1 MLAASSTGR
10 ARFALA
16 TSLILAHASSAVA
29 HGFAGDRFFPE
40 TILTPDPFV
49 ADEMSLPT
57 AIINPPSPDG
67 SREIDL
73 EADLAK
79 RITPDLGLT
88 LSHQWER
95 LKPPGMS
102 AVTGLRGTLNAEL
115 DYQFLLNAPH
125 QALGLIGVSTGFG
138 HTGRVQ
144 ALGAP
149 DFTTISPVI
158 DFGKGFGDLPESM
171 LWLRP
176 LAITGTLSFDFPT
189 KTQSAGFPNPN
200 SFNFGFSFQYS
211 LEYLQHHVKDI
222 GLSAPFDRLV
232 PLVEVSFATAVNRGF
247 GGQTVGTIQ
256 PGVIWFGQYV
266 QVGAEVIIPASRLTG
281 HGYGGVVQ
289 LHFYLDDIF
298 PHSIGRPLLRY

>member
-16 TSLILAHASSAVA
+16 TSLILAHATSAVA
-29 HGFAGDRFFPE
+29 HGFAGDRFFPA

-79 RITPDLGLT
+79 R
-88 LSHQWER
+88 
-95 LKPPGMS
+95 
-102 AVTGLRGTLNAEL
+102 
-115 DYQFLLNAPH
+115 
-125 QALGLIGVSTGFG
+125 
-138 HTGRVQ
+138 
-144 ALGAP
+144 
-149 DFTTISPVI
+149 
-158 DFGKGFGDLPESM
+158 
-171 LWLRP
+171 
-176 LAITGTLSFDFPT
+176 
-189 KTQSAGFPNPN
+189 
-200 SFNFGFSFQYS
+200 
-211 LEYLQHHVKDI
+211 YLQHHVKDI

-232 PLVEVSFATAVNRGF
+232 PLVEVSFSTAVNRGF

-266 QVGAEVIIPASRLTG
+266 QVGAEAIIPASRLAG

-298 PHSIGRPLLRY
+298 PNSIGRPLFRY

>member
-1 MLAASSTGR
+1 MLAFTYRGLRLVVASSLVITR
-10 ARFALA
+10 A
-16 TSLILAHASSAVA
+16 SGAVA
-29 HGFAGDRFFPE
+29 HGFAGDRFFPS

-57 AIINPPSPDG
+57 VIINPPSPDG
-67 SREIDL
+67 SRAIDI
-73 EADLAK
+73 EAELAK

-88 LSHQWER
+88 LFHQWER

-102 AVTGLRGTLNAEL
+102 AVTGLGGTLNAEL

-125 QALGLIGVSTGFG
+125 QALGLIGISTGFG

-176 LAITGTLSFDFPT
+176 LAITGTVNFGFPT
-189 KTQSAGFPNPN
+189 KTQSAGLPNPN
-200 SFNFGFSFQYS
+200 TFNFGFAFQYS
-211 LEYLQHHVKDI
+211 LEYLQYHVKDM
-222 GLSAPFDRLV
+222 GLAAPFDRLI
-232 PLVEVSFATAVNRGF
+232 PLVEVSLSTALNRGV

-256 PGVIWFGQYV
+256 PGVIWWGRYV
-266 QVGAEVIIPASRLTG
+266 QIGAEPIIPASRRTG

-298 PHSIGRPLLRY
+298 PNSIGRPLFRY